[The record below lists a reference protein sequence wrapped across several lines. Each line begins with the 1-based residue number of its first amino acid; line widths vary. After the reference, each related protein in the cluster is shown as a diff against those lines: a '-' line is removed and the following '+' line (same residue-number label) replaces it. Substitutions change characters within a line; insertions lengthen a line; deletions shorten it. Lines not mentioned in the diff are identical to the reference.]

1 MQAETVLPKMK
12 LQAKQPGKTHSGAT
26 DPNIQAQNHQTG
38 NACAEQQ
45 THKPTQNNN
54 SSTMA
59 VANATNTPLPM
70 RETNSTAS
78 TSSPARKQ
86 TCRNTTSNAK
96 RCLRKA
102 NLKDVHNCVSVLGAS
117 ASFTVPIVHRICPE
131 LRFARA
137 S

>member
-12 LQAKQPGKTHSGAT
+12 LQSKQPGKTHSGTT
-26 DPNIQAQNHQTG
+26 DPNIQAQNRQTG

-59 VANATNTPLPM
+59 VANATHHSQCAKPTAQPVPRCLPENK
-70 RETNSTAS
+70 RVE
-78 TSSPARKQ
+78 
-86 TCRNTTSNAK
+86 NTTGNAK

-102 NLKDVHNCVSVLGAS
+102 NLKDVHNCVSLLGAS
-117 ASFTVPIVHRICPE
+117 ASFTVPIVHRIGPE